1 MEALEEPKVSE
12 PKQVIIMRKDL
23 NMRKG
28 KMVAQGAHASMAA
41 IINLGYVHHNTNSRT
56 GKRLCSKLE
65 VPLWVERFEFSGK
78 PDINLPAVIEW
89 LEGRFTKVCVS
100 VDSEQEL
107 VDIIDR
113 AKAAGLVT
121 SLITDAGLTEF
132 GGVPTITC
140 GCVGPAYPEE
150 VDPFTGHLKLL

>member
-1 MEALEEPKVSE
+1 MSKSE

-28 KMVAQGAHASMAA
+28 KMCAQASHASMAA
-41 IINLGYVHHNTNSRT
+41 ILHLGS
-56 GKRLCSKLE
+56 
-65 VPLWVERFEFSGK
+65 VERIHSDIDGSLIDVSLRAPLYLLQQPFNGK

-89 LEGRFTKVCVS
+89 LEGRFTKICVS

-107 VDIIDR
+107 VDIINK

-140 GCVGPAYPEE
+140 GCIGPAYPEE